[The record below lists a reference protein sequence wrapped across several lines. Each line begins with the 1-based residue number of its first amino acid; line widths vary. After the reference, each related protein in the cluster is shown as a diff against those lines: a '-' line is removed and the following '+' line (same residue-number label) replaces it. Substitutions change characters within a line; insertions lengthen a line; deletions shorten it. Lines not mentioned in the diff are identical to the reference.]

1 MTIQATDVVG
11 GLLLAAVALPAMAC
25 DLPKLPVIPAADQI
39 GDQAPAV
46 TAATSGYFEGMR
58 AYATC
63 IQSALAAAGG
73 DAAPASFKAVL
84 SARSNA
90 AVAEAEAV
98 DKLYQERVGAAQT
111 ATRGT
116 EPALRKL
123 VEGLATGTPD
133 YDLLTEQMQ
142 RLTRQQLG
150 NLKRDI
156 AALGAIQSI
165 EFRGV
170 GATGWDV
177 FDVQGGN
184 AFERAKAAP
193 QGRRFAKFQWLV
205 AGTNHDWFNTVWYQE
220 DHDVRIP
227 LARFPGVDLHR
238 LAGVELRFGVRGR
251 PTGSIELADLAL
263 Q

>member
-150 NLKRDI
+150 NLKRDT

-177 FDVQGGN
+177 FDVQGEN
-184 AFERAKAAP
+184 ATMNARIHLDD
-193 QGRRFAKFQWLV
+193 QGKIDGALLQPPLKPGEKRPAVTIPRR
-205 AGTNHDWFNTVWYQE
+205 H
-220 DHDVRIP
+220 
-227 LARFPGVDLHR
+227 
-238 LAGVELRFGVRGR
+238 
-251 PTGSIELADLAL
+251 
-263 Q
+263 

>member
-1 MTIQATDVVG
+1 MRRAVG
-11 GLLLAAVALPAMAC
+11 IAALILGC
-25 DLPKLPVIPAADQI
+25 AA
-39 GDQAPAV
+39 P
-46 TAATSGYFEGMR
+46 
-58 AYATC
+58 
-63 IQSALAAAGG
+63 AAAG
-73 DAAPASFKAVL
+73 AADPDCSVGTRLTGRLDLDHIGLMGHSKGGEAVSRFLELNVGRQPQYNIDGVVALAPSDSGNQAPGERAPGTNWAVL
-84 SARSNA
+84 
-90 AVAEAEAV
+90 
-98 DKLYQERVGAAQT
+98 L
-111 ATRGT
+111 
-116 EPALRKL
+116 PACD
-123 VEGLATGTPD
+123 G
-133 YDLLTEQMQ
+133 
-142 RLTRQQLG
+142 
-150 NLKRDI
+150 
-156 AALGAIQSI
+156 
-165 EFRGV
+165 
-170 GATGWDV
+170 DV